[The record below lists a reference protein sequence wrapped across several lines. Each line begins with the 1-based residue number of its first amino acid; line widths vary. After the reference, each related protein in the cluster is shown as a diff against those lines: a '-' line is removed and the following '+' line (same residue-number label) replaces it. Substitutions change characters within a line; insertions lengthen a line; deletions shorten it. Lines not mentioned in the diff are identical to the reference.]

1 MPGGYIFARK
11 AFRSLAGGSSG
22 EPAPEPVPDAP
33 SPAVELAP
41 AGVVPACGWIA
52 PADGPV
58 NAGTIICSPQR
69 GQFIGWP
76 ARPSATS
83 RDARHSLHCS
93 VTVIAYKPN
102 PL

>member
-11 AFRSLAGGSSG
+11 ALRSFADGSSG
-22 EPAPEPVPDAP
+22 EPIAGPAAEP
-33 SPAVELAP
+33 AP
-41 AGVVPACGWIA
+41 ANAA
-52 PADGPV
+52 PASGLNEPAAEPAAGPV